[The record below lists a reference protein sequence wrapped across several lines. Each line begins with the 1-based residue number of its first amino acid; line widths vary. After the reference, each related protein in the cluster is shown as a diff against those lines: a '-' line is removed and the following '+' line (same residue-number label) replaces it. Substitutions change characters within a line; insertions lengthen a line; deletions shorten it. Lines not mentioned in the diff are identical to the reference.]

1 MIKPVH
7 TLLSLLAVGTLC
19 SLTMW
24 VFPEDGIKVSDNF
37 TLEFETWDSFLAADT
52 LAEAPIKD
60 IGEFLDVYTVD
71 VDSLAIKDSLLKEE
85 AVRRQAL
92 MRLQYDVDNKQALDK
107 FFKALRAVESDKSKS
122 VRILHYGDSQIEGD
136 RITGYLRNEFQKKY
150 GGYGPGFVH
159 ITEVIPTLAIDQEAS
174 ESWYRYTINGRKD
187 TTVKHNRYGLL
198 AHFNR
203 FTPISTEWPSD
214 TLIEAWLEYK
224 PGRMTYS
231 KSKQWTR
238 ARLMLGH
245 IEKPFILSA
254 SANGLPLSSEK
265 IEVDQNFS
273 TLEWNFD
280 STPSDLRIDVSGAL
294 SPEFYGICF
303 DSPTGVHIDNI
314 PLRGS
319 SGTLFKKIS
328 KAQLQAQYNELEI
341 GLIIL
346 QFGGNTVPYIQS
358 VEEADRYGNWFAS
371 QISYLKSMVP
381 NASFMVIGPS
391 DMATKEKDH
400 FVTRP
405 FLPEVRDALKRASFE
420 TGCAF
425 WDIYEVMG
433 GRNSM
438 QSWVNAEPALAG
450 SDYTHFTPAGAKR
463 IAELLNIAIQEDYKL
478 WKEAK

>member
-1 MIKPVH
+1 MIKPIH
-7 TLLSLLAVGTLC
+7 TLLSLLAVGALC
-19 SLTMW
+19 SLTML
-24 VFPEDGIKVSDNF
+24 VFPKDGLKLGKHI

-52 LAEAPIKD
+52 LSDAPIEN
-60 IGEFLDVYTVD
+60 IVEFLDIYTVE
-71 VDSLAIKDSLLKEE
+71 VDSIAIQDSLLREE
-85 AVRRQAL
+85 AIRRQAM
-92 MRLQYDVDNKQALDK
+92 MRLQYDVNNTQALNK
-107 FFKALRAVESDKSKS
+107 FFKALYAVETDKSKS
-122 VRILHYGDSQIEGD
+122 VRVLHYGDSQIEGD
-136 RITGYLRNEFQKKY
+136 RITGYLRNELQKQY
-150 GGYGPGFVH
+150 GGTGPGFVH
-159 ITEVIPTLAIDQEAS
+159 ITEVIPTLAIDQDAS

-203 FTPISTEWPSD
+203 FTPISTEWPED
-214 TLIEAWLEYK
+214 TLVNAWLEYK

-231 KSKQWTR
+231 RSKKWTR
-238 ARLMLGH
+238 ARLMFGQV
-245 IEKPFILSA
+245 EKPFFIDA
-254 SANGLPLSSEK
+254 SANGIQLSADS
-265 IEVDQNFS
+265 IGVDEPFS
-273 TLEWNFD
+273 TLEWNFE
-280 STPSDLRIDVSGAL
+280 STPTDLKLEVKGEL
-294 SPEFYGICF
+294 SPEFYGISF
-303 DSPTGVHIDNI
+303 DSPTGIHVDNI

-358 VEEADRYGNWFAS
+358 VKEADRYGNWFKS
-371 QISYLKSMVP
+371 QITYLKSMVP

-391 DMATKEKDH
+391 DMATKDKDH

-405 FLPEVRDALKRASFE
+405 FLPEVRDALKRACFE
-420 TGCAF
+420 KGCAF

-438 QSWVNAEPALAG
+438 QSWVNADPPLAG
-450 SDYTHFTPAGAKR
+450 RDYTHFTPAGAKR
-463 IAELLNIAIQEDYKL
+463 IAELLNIAIQEDYTA